1 MDIEKFTDRAKGFLQ
16 AAQTIAIREFHQQ
29 LTPEHLLKA
38 LLDDDEGAAA
48 GLIRAA
54 GGDDKAVRTAVALDL
69 GKLQKVQGAGAG
81 QPQITPGLVRILDS
95 AQQDVE
101 SANKT
106 EADIESRYTNIGMR
120 RAEEG
125 ISVTQ
130 LLWCI
135 MLVKENLWEY
145 LRNNENLENT
155 AQIFGELVLTQMV
168 DQFFDRA
175 MYYAVAGHESA
186 RESRMAS

>member
-1 MDIEKFTDRAKGFLQ
+1 VNPVELKKLVSGIYG
-16 AAQTIAIREFHQQ
+16 Q
-29 LTPEHLLKA
+29 L
-38 LLDDDEGAAA
+38 
-48 GLIRAA
+48 
-54 GGDDKAVRTAVALDL
+54 
-69 GKLQKVQGAGAG
+69 G
-81 QPQITPGLVRILDS
+81 QWLV
-95 AQQDVE
+95 
-101 SANKT
+101 NKT
-106 EADIESRYTNIGMR
+106 EEDIESRYTSIGMQ

-125 ISVTQ
+125 VSVAQ

-175 MYYAVAGHESA
+175 MYYAVRGHENA
-186 RESRMAS
+186 REARMAS

>member
-1 MDIEKFTDRAKGFLQ
+1 MTMLAHRLTKLIETHADQLVATLGERISRSPRCDEYTRVSSVELKKLVSGIYGELGEWLVSRPEEDIEK
-16 AAQTIAIREFHQQ
+16 
-29 LTPEHLLKA
+29 
-38 LLDDDEGAAA
+38 
-48 GLIRAA
+48 
-54 GGDDKAVRTAVALDL
+54 
-69 GKLQKVQGAGAG
+69 
-81 QPQITPGLVRILDS
+81 
-95 AQQDVE
+95 
-101 SANKT
+101 
-106 EADIESRYTNIGMR
+106 RYTAIGMQ

-125 ISVTQ
+125 VSVSQ

-175 MYYAVAGHESA
+175 MYYAVRGHEHV
-186 RESRMAS
+186 RETRMAS

>member
-1 MDIEKFTDRAKGFLQ
+1 MTMLAHRLTRLIETHSD
-16 AAQTIAIREFHQQ
+16 Q
-29 LTPEHLLKA
+29 L
-38 LLDDDEGAAA
+38 
-48 GLIRAA
+48 
-54 GGDDKAVRTAVALDL
+54 
-69 GKLQKVQGAGAG
+69 
-81 QPQITPGLVRILDS
+81 
-95 AQQDVE
+95 VE
-101 SANKT
+101 SLEERIARSQRCAEYRRVNSAELKNLVAGIYGQLGQWLVTKT

-175 MYYAVAGHESA
+175 MYYAVVGHESV